1 MYDNKITL
9 SDYYN
14 AKDRIRELENERDN
28 LINSLKKAKELENE
42 RDNLDSLGE
51 LPSKQV
57 ELEKRLGRLWNWK
70 SD

>member
-28 LINSLKKAKELENE
+28 LINSLKKANY
-42 RDNLDSLGE
+42 NGSLVE
-51 LPSKQV
+51 LPLKFAELKKQ
-57 ELEKRLGRLWNWK
+57 LEEKM
-70 SD
+70 SESEH